1 MQSFYKDPGQVIKRQ
16 PMNVAVLL
24 FEDFETLDVF
34 GPVEIFGRL
43 KDHYKVS
50 FFSES
55 GGMVKNAHGISI
67 LTGNIEDI
75 KYFLFPLVMEQE

>member
-1 MQSFYKDPGQVIKRQ
+1 
-16 PMNVAVLL
+16 MNVAVLL

-55 GGMVKNAHGISI
+55 GGTVLPCEQVRRFGAFYSPNFVNRPRS
-67 LTGNIEDI
+67 
-75 KYFLFPLVMEQE
+75 FPCCLVGRAPRL